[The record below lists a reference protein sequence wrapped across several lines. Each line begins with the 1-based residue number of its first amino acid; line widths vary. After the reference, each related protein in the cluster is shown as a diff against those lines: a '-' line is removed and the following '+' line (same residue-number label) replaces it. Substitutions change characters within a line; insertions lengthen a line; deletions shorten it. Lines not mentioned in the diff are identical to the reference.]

1 MDKEIYEGLEKVKMS
16 MLREL
21 CSYGSKTMNTQLFHE
36 AKELA
41 EATKDVCKL
50 MMMLEEKDMS
60 MNGES
65 YRGYSNDGRNG
76 GYSMNGGSYGGY
88 SYAGN
93 NMGGRGYSGHQNDAE
108 YMNQLYMLLDKAPN
122 DMARAQ
128 ISGLIRESEARR

>member
-41 EATKDVCKL
+41 EAAKDMCKL
-50 MMMLEEKDMS
+50 MTMLEEKEMG
-60 MNGES
+60 MNGET
-65 YRGYSNDGRNG
+65 YRSYSNDGRNG
-76 GYSMNGGSYGGY
+76 GYSMNGSSYGGY
-88 SYAGN
+88 
-93 NMGGRGYSGHQNDAE
+93 MGGRGYSGHQSDAE

-128 ISGLIRESEARR
+128 ISSLIRESEARR

>member
-41 EATKDVCKL
+41 EAAKDMCKL
-50 MMMLEEKDMS
+50 MTMLEEKEMG
-60 MNGES
+60 MNGET
-65 YRGYSNDGRNG
+65 YRS
-76 GYSMNGGSYGGY
+76 YSMNGGSYGGY
-88 SYAGN
+88 AYSGN
-93 NMGGRGYSGHQNDAE
+93 NMGGHGYSGHQSDAE